1 MARMDISGRQ
11 SLMFFSQF
19 INIQVKR
26 IWASSFAGRLFKFS
40 MFSHFNWCSAQV
52 HLFFNTLKSKKIWLR
67 VSWCQEEIKLW
78 SNCGILQRGSPETFL
93 YKSIS
98 ILFRYN
104 TLHLSNWSSEV
115 VTIIAEYQT
124 EVIAAAE
131 RGFDGKDIPGEKTNI
146 IWTFRQHSLLPD
158 NVWNFSGALLYSL
171 TVITTIGRL
180 EGGPVTVWQCD
191 GWTSQDVVQRRKH
204 HKHLL
209 SWSNYGRRLLGLG
222 SPGPEKNS
230 SFEEFE
236 KYFVFR

>member
-1 MARMDISGRQ
+1 MKCLHLWQVKVTPCLYEMARMDISGRQ

-19 INIQVKR
+19 INIQVKS

-98 ILFRYN
+98 ILLRYN

-131 RGFDGKDIPGEKTNI
+131 RGFDGKDIPGEGSLSGSVITI
-146 IWTFRQHSLLPD
+146 LSFHFRQRVELLRSSSLFL
-158 NVWNFSGALLYSL
+158 N
-171 TVITTIGRL
+171 
-180 EGGPVTVWQCD
+180 CD
-191 GWTSQDVVQRRKH
+191 H
-204 HKHLL
+204 H
-209 SWSNYGRRLLGLG
+209 YR
-222 SPGPEKNS
+222 
-230 SFEEFE
+230 
-236 KYFVFR
+236 